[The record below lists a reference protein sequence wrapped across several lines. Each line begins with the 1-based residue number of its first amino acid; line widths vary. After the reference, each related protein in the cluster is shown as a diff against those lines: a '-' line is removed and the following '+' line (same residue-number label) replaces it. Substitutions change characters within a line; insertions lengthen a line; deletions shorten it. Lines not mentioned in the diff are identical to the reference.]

1 MLGGN
6 AAVILLDTHVLLW
19 WVNDPTTL
27 SKPALKAIDTAAKSN
42 KVYVSSIS
50 SWEIALLVERGRLRL
65 ALDVRDWICRCEAL
79 PFLNFVPVSN
89 AIAIE
94 SVRLPGFPHPDPA
107 DRIIAATA
115 LSLGAVLVTKDDKLR
130 SFRHVKTIW

>member
-1 MLGGN
+1 MLGD
-6 AAVILLDTHVLLW
+6 AEVIVLDTHTLLW
-19 WVNDPTTL
+19 WVNDPATL
-27 SKPALKAIDTAAKSN
+27 GKPAKKVIDAAVKSN
-42 KVYVSSIS
+42 SVHVSCIS

-79 PFLNFVPVSN
+79 PFLTFVPVSN

-94 SVRLPGFPHPDPA
+94 SVRLPDFPHADPA

-130 SFRHVKTIW
+130 NYPHVKTVW

>member
-1 MLGGN
+1 MI
-6 AAVILLDTHVLLW
+6 VLDTHALLW

-27 SKPALKAIDTAAKSN
+27 SIPAKNAIDAAAESGS
-42 KVYVSSIS
+42 VHVSCIS

-79 PFLNFVPVSN
+79 PFLTFVPLDN
-89 AIAIE
+89 AIAVE
-94 SVRLPGFPHPDPA
+94 SVRLPDFPHADPA

-115 LSLGAVLVTKDDKLR
+115 LSLGAVLVTRDDKLQNYPQI
-130 SFRHVKTIW
+130 KTLW

>member
-1 MLGGN
+1 
-6 AAVILLDTHVLLW
+6 VIVLDTHTLLW

-27 SKPALKAIDTAAKSN
+27 SKPAAKVIDAAVKSRS
-42 KVYVSSIS
+42 VYVSSIS

-65 ALDVRDWICRCEAL
+65 ALDVRDWICHCEAL
-79 PFLNFVPVSN
+79 PFLTFVPVSN

-94 SVRLPGFPHPDPA
+94 SVRLPDFPHGDPA

-115 LSLGAVLVTKDDKLR
+115 LSLGAVLVTKDDKLQ
-130 SFRHVKTIW
+130 SYQHVKTIW

>member
-1 MLGGN
+1 
-6 AAVILLDTHVLLW
+6 VIVLDTHTLLW

-27 SKPALKAIDTAAKSN
+27 SEPAKEAIDAAVKSMT
-42 KVYVSSIS
+42 VHVSCIS

-65 ALDVRDWICRCEAL
+65 ALDVRDWLCRCEAL
-79 PFLNFVPVSN
+79 PFLTFVAVGN

-94 SVRLPGFPHPDPA
+94 SVRLLDFPHADPA

-115 LSLGAVLVTKDDKLR
+115 LSLGAALVTKDDKLR
-130 SFRHVKTIW
+130 NYPHIKTIW